1 MDVEVLESFRFMYWH
16 SVLVFVSACLVSWY
30 YARTKKNPHLP
41 PGPRGLPF
49 IGNIFGFPGEQHWL
63 KFAKL
68 GDIWG
73 DIFSLAALGQTM
85 IIVNSVKVAE
95 DLLGVRGANLSN
107 RPVVTVGGELAGFN
121 NVLPLAQYGDRVRT
135 ERKLFHQ
142 LFGTQLAMKNF
153 IPMMSSEV
161 HKLLRNIALNPGGLI
176 DEIRR
181 TTGAIALRIAYGYQL
196 CEGPEHDPFLEAF
209 ETMGTNFFTSAAVGA
224 FLADTIPILRSWPEW
239 LPGGGFHTTAKM
251 MSKQAH
257 ESVNTALDYVK
268 KEIAARTA
276 EPSFVSTL
284 LEEKSQDEYLIKWA
298 ASAIA
303 IGGSDTTASQIEA
316 FFLAMT
322 VYPDAQAA
330 AQREIDRVVGNERLP
345 DISDRSQLPYV
356 DALCKEVIRWH
367 VVVPLAVRRTSENY
381 TYYRDGELDP
391 LLIPR
396 NSLIIANIWKMAHDP
411 ERYSNP
417 LVFDPNRFIPTDSRA
432 AEQDPARICFG
443 YGRRICPGKL
453 LAETSVFLACSAIL
467 AVFNISKAC
476 ENGVVIEPHVG
487 QTTSTASHV
496 LPFKCVV
503 EPRNAQTLELI
514 QSGI

>member
-1 MDVEVLESFRFMYWH
+1 
-16 SVLVFVSACLVSWY
+16 
-30 YARTKKNPHLP
+30 
-41 PGPRGLPF
+41 
-49 IGNIFGFPGEQHWL
+49 
-63 KFAKL
+63 
-68 GDIWG
+68 
-73 DIFSLAALGQTM
+73 M

-95 DLLGVRGANLSN
+95 DLLGVRGANLCN

-161 HKLLRNIALNPGGLI
+161 HKLLRNIALNQDGLI

-224 FLADTIPILRSWPEW
+224 CLADTIPILRYWPEW

-257 ESVNTALDYVK
+257 GSVNTALDYVK
-268 KEIAARTA
+268 KEM
-276 EPSFVSTL
+276 
-284 LEEKSQDEYLIKWA
+284 
-298 ASAIA
+298 
-303 IGGSDTTASQIEA
+303 TASQIEA

-322 VYPDAQAA
+322 VYPEAQAA
-330 AQREIDRVVGNERLP
+330 AQREIDRVVGNDRLP

-367 VVVPLAVRRTSENY
+367 VVVPLAVRRTSEDY
-381 TYYRDGELDP
+381 PYYRDGELDP

-443 YGRRICPGKL
+443 YGRRQHLP
-453 LAETSVFLACSAIL
+453 SAIL

-476 ENGVVIEPHVG
+476 ENGVVIEPHSR
-487 QTTSTASHV
+487 TTLQMCCGTPKCAGIGTYSKWFIDRSHTQ
-496 LPFKCVV
+496 
-503 EPRNAQTLELI
+503 ALE
-514 QSGI
+514 